1 MTFLVVLFDF
11 VYRKEAGLPVQYG
24 VNYAGIRYMR
34 ERNVITAEEA
44 ERLENGEI
52 PAPHSRALKSPKSV

>member
-1 MTFLVVLFDF
+1 LYVYISF
-11 VYRKEAGLPVQYG
+11 VYRKEAGLPVEYG

-34 ERNVITAEEA
+34 ERNVISNEEA

-52 PAPHSRALKSPKSV
+52 PSPHSRAVMSPRNV